1 MPAAT
6 FPIVLARHYGGDP
19 GVGVRV
25 ALGPAVVSLVTIPL
39 WVPAGMLFRLC
50 SFPLLCPFALSEAGN
65 GI

>member
-25 ALGPAVVSLVTIPL
+25 ALGTAVVSLVTIPL
-39 WVPAGMLFRLC
+39 WVPAGMHWL
-50 SFPLLCPFALSEAGN
+50 
-65 GI
+65 GIS